1 MTAETSVRFY
11 KSPAVATA
19 CLFLLAGVYFV
30 ASRDFGVWLI
40 AIFVLPV
47 LLAIV
52 GIFTAV
58 EAIQRKNKKAALIAF
73 AIIVATP
80 LAAYMAA
87 QFKDR
92 VRFLVWVPA
101 HFSELSRTI
110 NKDGIV
116 TAWDGWGMAGMEN
129 DSYLVVDTK
138 DRLLAKGET
147 GQWLRR
153 VSQSCEIVDT
163 KRMWTRLYIVT
174 TYNCTFEG
182 VKSAN

>member
-1 MTAETSVRFY
+1 
-11 KSPAVATA
+11 
-19 CLFLLAGVYFV
+19 
-30 ASRDFGVWLI
+30 
-40 AIFVLPV
+40 
-47 LLAIV
+47 
-52 GIFTAV
+52 
-58 EAIQRKNKKAALIAF
+58 
-73 AIIVATP
+73 
-80 LAAYMAA
+80 
-87 QFKDR
+87 
-92 VRFLVWVPA
+92 
-101 HFSELSRTI
+101 
-110 NKDGIV
+110 
-116 TAWDGWGMAGMEN
+116 MAGMEN